1 MLFGL
6 RPLEIVQRSSL
17 ILAWV
22 VVVVTFSELLPSEYP
37 TTDNFSSIFGSQAF
51 VAVLALGLIV
61 VLRVGEFDLSVAAT
75 MTMGSVMLA
84 VLDVRHGLPPLA
96 AAALALLTGAF
107 IGLAN
112 GLLVVGFGVD
122 SFIAT
127 LGVATIL
134 QGAALWVT
142 HQETIVGISNVFVSA
157 VVLDR
162 FLGIP
167 LEFYYSLILAI
178 VLAYFFRYTVLGRR
192 FVFVGKNKEV
202 ARLSGIDVARV
213 KVGAFVATGIISAG
227 AGILL
232 TGTSGSADPTSGL
245 SYLLPVYA
253 AAFLGA
259 TTTVTGEFTPVGT
272 ILAVFFLVSGIAGLA
287 IAGVTVFVQQI
298 FYGGALILAVSVSRL
313 LRRGGIV
320 RRAWSASA
328 RRAVAVGTKAEAS
341 GTGSK

>member
-1 MLFGL
+1 MVAGRTSSTPLL
-6 RPLEIVQRSSL
+6 LPAIRMRPLEVVQRSSL
-17 ILAWV
+17 LLAWIIV
-22 VVVVTFSELLPSEYP
+22 VAIFSGLLPSEYP

-61 VLRVGEFDLSVAAT
+61 VLRVGDFDLSVAAT
-75 MTMGSVMLA
+75 MTMGSVVLA
-84 VLDVRHGLPPLA
+84 VLDVNHGFSPAEA
-96 AAALALLTGAF
+96 AVVALLVGAG

-112 GLLVVGFGVD
+112 GVLVVGFGVD

-142 HQETIVGISNVFVSA
+142 HQETIVGVSQVFVSA
-157 VVLDR
+157 IVLDR

-167 LEFYYSLILAI
+167 LEFYYALAVMV
-178 VLAYFFRYTVLGRR
+178 VLTYFFRFTVLGRR
-192 FVFVGKNKEV
+192 FLFVGKNREV
-202 ARLSGIDVARV
+202 ARLSGIDVSRI
-213 KVGAFVATGIISAG
+213 KIGAFVITGFLSAG

-259 TTTVTGEFTPVGT
+259 TTTTNGEFTAIGT
-272 ILAVFFLVSGIAGLA
+272 VVAVFFLVSGITGLA
-287 IAGVTVFVQQI
+287 IAGVEVFVQQI
-298 FYGGALILAVSVSRL
+298 FYGGALILAVSASRL
-313 LRRGGIV
+313 LRRRRV
-320 RRAWSASA
+320 PRRAAA
-328 RRAVAVGTKAEAS
+328 AQEAA
-341 GTGSK
+341 G